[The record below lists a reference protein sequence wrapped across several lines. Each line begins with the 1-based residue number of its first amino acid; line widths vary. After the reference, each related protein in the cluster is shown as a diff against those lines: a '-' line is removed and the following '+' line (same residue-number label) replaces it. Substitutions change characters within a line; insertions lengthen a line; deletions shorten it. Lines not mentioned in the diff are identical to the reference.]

1 MIAYKHLL
9 SAGQKRDILKALQT
23 VSGLVMRPIK
33 TQQGGFLGPL
43 LASIGVPLL
52 LNALTG
58 KGTQV
63 DSTGSPSNAVS
74 VYVPDTTN
82 GHGMITPYPYMSPPW
97 NNPVGAGVKKKRK

>member
-1 MIAYKHLL
+1 
-9 SAGQKRDILKALQT
+9 
-23 VSGLVMRPIK
+23 MRPIK

-63 DSTGSPSNAVS
+63 DSTGSPSNTVS
-74 VYVPDTTN
+74 VYV
-82 GHGMITPYPYMSPPW
+82 MSYMSPPW
-97 NNPVGAGVKKKRK
+97 NNPVGAGVKKKESERDYC